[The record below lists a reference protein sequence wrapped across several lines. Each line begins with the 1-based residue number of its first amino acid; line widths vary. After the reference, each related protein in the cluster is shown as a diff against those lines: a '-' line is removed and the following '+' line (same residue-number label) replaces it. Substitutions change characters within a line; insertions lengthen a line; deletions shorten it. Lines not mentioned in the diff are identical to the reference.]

1 MIGELRSWLLAVLA
15 AAFFLAVVQ
24 AAMPKG
30 PVRHVGSLAAGLLLF
45 LVMLRPLVNLPP
57 GWLTGYFGEAYD
69 EAAAYSDSLET
80 AHESY
85 LETIMSRQ
93 CAEYIVSQAA
103 ALGCTVEA
111 KVDCGWL
118 DGWPVPASAVV
129 QGALRSAQQEQLS
142 AYMQS
147 ELGIPKDGICYEEA
161 TP

>member
-1 MIGELRSWLLAVLA
+1 MMAGLRSWLLAILA

-30 PVRHVGSLAAGLLLF
+30 PVRQVGSLAAGLLLF
-45 LVMLRPLVNLPP
+45 LVILRPLVNLTP
-57 GWLTGYFGEAYD
+57 GWLTGYFEDAYE

-80 AHESY
+80 ADESY

-93 CAEYIVSQAA
+93 CAEYIVSQAG

-111 KVDCGWL
+111 RVECVWS
-118 DGWPVPASAVV
+118 DGWPAPASAVV
-129 QGALRSAQQEQLS
+129 RGALSPAQQEQLS

-147 ELGIPKDGICYEEA
+147 ELGIPKDGIRYEEA